1 MHHCQD
7 NNKEDLFR
15 MLRRSDGKEFEE
27 NVVRNWY
34 RARSYVLKN
43 LESQDKFYNMIHK
56 RQKVNVVLEGT
67 SELMMSVA
75 RQIALLVHYPTF
87 DDATRSNRT
96 TVTILFDK
104 SEMPLSAVKDFVS
117 KEEYLCNLPQYCK
130 CTIRDSKDNA
140 YEMVHNND
148 SFLDLE
154 LELIGFDGSDFST
167 YNSAEDS
174 LRIND
179 DCVSNKDFD
188 ETNFDETIDISMAKQ
203 VNMVYNVGMDIDNLP
218 QEDPNTATQYDR
230 AMMWFCYQQTDEYA
244 QKKWNEIGNSQ
255 TEVKNKISNA
265 LCADCFTSRLLYAI
279 NTSKK
284 ESEQEVSSASI
295 GDYLKNEYGKVV
307 DIVKENLKSL
317 AKCEHSR
324 WNVEKLVLGFRP
336 LSEKELLEDEQL
348 FENERTAYRKRLIK
362 EKRVH
367 IDLCSYQDIRRL
379 NPGDMKYDSFLMIAV
394 PKILLEKEMS
404 KPSKAL

>member
-34 RARSYVLKN
+34 QARSYVFKS
-43 LESQDKFYNMIHK
+43 LESQDVFYNMIHK
-56 RQKVNVVLEGT
+56 YQKVNVVLEGT
-67 SELMMSVA
+67 SELMMAVA

-87 DDATRSNRT
+87 DDATDSKNRT

-104 SEMPLSAVKDFVS
+104 NKIPLSAVKDFVS

-140 YEMVHNND
+140 HKIVHNEG
-148 SFLDLE
+148 SFLDIE
-154 LELIGFDGSDFST
+154 LELVGFDGSDFST
-167 YNSAEDS
+167 YSSAEDS

-179 DCVSNKDFD
+179 ACVSNKDY
-188 ETNFDETIDISMAKQ
+188 DETIDISMAKR
-203 VNMVYNVGMDIDNLP
+203 VNMVYNAGMDIDNLP
-218 QEDPNTATQYDR
+218 QDDPNTATQYDR
-230 AMMWFCYQQTDEYA
+230 AMMWFCYQQTAEYA

-255 TEVKNKISNA
+255 TDVKNKISNA

-279 NTSKK
+279 NASKK
-284 ESEQEVSSASI
+284 ECEQRVSSADM
-295 GDYLKNEYGKVV
+295 GEYLKNEYGKVV
-307 DIVKENLKSL
+307 DMVKENLKSL
-317 AKCEHSR
+317 AMCEHSR

-336 LSEKELLEDEQL
+336 LSDDELLEDEQR
-348 FENERTAYRKRLIK
+348 FENERTAFRKRLK
-362 EKRVH
+362 EKRIL
-367 IDLCSYQDIRRL
+367 IDLCSYLDLRRL

-394 PKILLEKEMS
+394 PKILLEKEMDKS
-404 KPSKAL
+404 SKAL